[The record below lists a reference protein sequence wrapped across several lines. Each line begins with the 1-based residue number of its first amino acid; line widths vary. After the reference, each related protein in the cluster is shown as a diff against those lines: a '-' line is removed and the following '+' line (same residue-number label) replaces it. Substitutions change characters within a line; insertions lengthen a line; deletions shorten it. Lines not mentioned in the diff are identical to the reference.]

1 MSLVARYYGLTHRI
15 NPSDPTQLL
24 WCSEGSEHNNNWSV
38 KYLPGQPE
46 IYDLS
51 VRRGYLIAETSN
63 GLFYCDNSGISFFQI
78 TAQSLEMKLRDYP
91 KD

>member
-1 MSLVARYYGLTHRI
+1 MSLVARYYGRIHRI

-46 IYDLS
+46 IYDLM
-51 VRRGYLIAETSN
+51 VRRGYFIAETSN
-63 GLFYCDNSGISFFQI
+63 GLFYVIIPGYRSSIPRLN
-78 TAQSLEMKLRDYP
+78 RWR
-91 KD
+91 